1 MLMQC
6 KCKWTII
13 GDPLKMLTQWWFLLP
28 AALSKLLLQ
37 PSPWQKHW
45 WITWRETKDQMKYL
59 VSYIAL
65 KCLLCACEQAR
76 ISQLCAITSIS
87 QLLATGWGGGFREDE
102 DLILKTRITILH
114 IFSIIINFVIS
125 FTSLH
130 TIIFWFNL
138 ATRKAFIALNQGAGV
153 CVVATLL
160 FRILRVDVASV
171 ALTILSV
178 FDQK

>member
-1 MLMQC
+1 
-6 KCKWTII
+6 
-13 GDPLKMLTQWWFLLP
+13 
-28 AALSKLLLQ
+28 
-37 PSPWQKHW
+37 
-45 WITWRETKDQMKYL
+45 MKYP

-65 KCLLCACEQAR
+65 KCLLSACEQVG
-76 ISQLCAITSIS
+76 IGQLCAIASIC
-87 QLLATGWGGGFREDE
+87 QLLATGWGGGLWN
-102 DLILKTRITILH
+102 LILKTTIAILH
-114 IFSIIINFVIS
+114 IFSITITFAIL

-130 TIIFWFNL
+130 TIIFRFNL